1 MTLIDGLESCRLLM
15 YYCDVF
21 SSLDGLRVR
30 TFSAIVKLICFKLFL
45 YEQSMVE
52 GVGNNKFKHQK
63 TLDHIHYR
71 KDIHIRFKFHFDVIY
86 KKIHNSL
93 EI

>member
-1 MTLIDGLESCRLLM
+1 MMKKQTPLHLGWPEGENIFSNCLIN
-15 YYCDVF
+15 
-21 SSLDGLRVR
+21 
-30 TFSAIVKLICFKLFL
+30 LF